1 MIYLVDDDLAVR
13 EAMTLLLAT
22 YGKEVTAFPDAAHLL
37 AHVEKSKPGVML
49 LDLRMPAIS
58 GLQLLKKLED
68 LGIRWPAIMITG
80 HGDVEACRRAFKAG
94 VVDFLAKPV
103 DEHLLME
110 TIATCE
116 AALDELLI
124 CHENSQLLKHL
135 TSREREVIELVSK
148 GFGSKDIAAALDVS
162 VRTVDSHRASIA
174 TKLGTPAV
182 AEQTRIWVMAHR

>member
-1 MIYLVDDDLAVR
+1 
-13 EAMTLLLAT
+13 
-22 YGKEVTAFPDAAHLL
+22 
-37 AHVEKSKPGVML
+37 ML

-116 AALDELLI
+116 AALDNLLV
-124 CHENSQLLKHL
+124 CRGNSQLLKHL
-135 TSREREVIELVSK
+135 TSRELEVIELVQGIWKQGHRGRARCVGANRRQSSGEHRNK
-148 GFGSKDIAAALDVS
+148 TRNTGSRRANPHLA
-162 VRTVDSHRASIA
+162 HRAPVMQS
-174 TKLGTPAV
+174 TPNAIGICCEP
-182 AEQTRIWVMAHR
+182 AARG